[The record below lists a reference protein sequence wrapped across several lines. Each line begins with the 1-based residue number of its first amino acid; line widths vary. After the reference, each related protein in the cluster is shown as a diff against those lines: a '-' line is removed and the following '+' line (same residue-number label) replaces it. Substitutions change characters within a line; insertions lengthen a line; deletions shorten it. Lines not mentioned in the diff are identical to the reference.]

1 MKRHLYTTILALG
14 VTLVASSQPLS
25 NRASESDLAFPQL
38 AHRWDEAMPL
48 GNATL
53 GALVW
58 QKGEHLRLS
67 LDRIDLWDLR
77 PIKER
82 NDERFDFGWVKQAVR
97 EGDYDKVLK
106 FDREY
111 HGAKSPA
118 PSKLLGAALEFKTAS
133 FGEVES
139 VRLYLKDALCQVK
152 WKGGATLQT
161 FVHAE
166 KPVGWF
172 LFEGVKGDFIP
183 TIVPPA
189 YAIEEGAN
197 DNSHA
202 GASLP
207 KLGYKQGAVVR
218 DGNRLTYHQ
227 QGWGDFSYTVVVEWI
242 AKGDK
247 VYGVWSITS
256 SLVEEQAQEETS
268 AALRRG
274 VKRDY
279 RDHLAWWNAFW
290 AKSTISVPD
299 KVLQKQYD
307 NEIYKLGSVA
317 RETGYPI
324 SLQAIWTADNGKLP
338 PWRGDFH
345 HDLNTQLSYWPVYT
359 GNYLSEGLYYINTM
373 WSQRDKFRK
382 YTKDY
387 FKAEG
392 VNIPGVTALDG
403 EGIGGW
409 IQYAFSPTIGAWII
423 HHFYLHWV
431 YSQDEQFLKEVGY
444 PMMKDVAT
452 FFEQTTIRNKEGYR
466 TLEISSS
473 PEIFNN
479 TAKAWFLSITNFDLA
494 LIRSTFHSAAEMA
507 DALGKDEEA
516 AHWRKLEGELPPYS
530 LDEEGGLAIAKGCNY
545 DKSHRHFSHAL
556 AIHPLGLL
564 SWNNKEDKKIIDNT
578 IAVLEKYGTSRWTG
592 YSFTWWANIQ
602 ARNHNGEVAAAALRD
617 FAECFCLKNTFHA
630 NGDQSGTGKSRFRY
644 RPFTLEGNFAGAA
657 ALQEMLL
664 QSHNGY
670 IEVLPAIPASWRDV
684 SFENLR
690 ARGAVLVSATKRNG
704 AIERV
709 VLKSE
714 KGGIVT
720 IKDVG
725 LKTNKRINIDENGVI
740 TLSMKAGEV
749 VVFK

>member
-1 MKRHLYTTILALG
+1 MKRHLFIALLTLG
-14 VTLVASSQPLS
+14 VAFNAYSQPL
-25 NRASESDLAFPQL
+25 ATTPSESDLHFPQL
-38 AHRWDEAMPL
+38 ANRWDEAMPL

-58 QKGEHLRLS
+58 QKGERLRLS

-77 PIKER
+77 PIKGR
-82 NDERFDFGWVKQAVR
+82 SDKRFDFGWVKQSLR
-97 EGDYDKVLK
+97 EGEYDKVRA
-106 FDREY
+106 FDHEY

-118 PSKLLGAALEFKTAS
+118 PSKLPGAALEFNTSAL
-133 FGEVES
+133 GEVEG
-139 VRLYLKDALCQVK
+139 VHLYLKDALCRVK
-152 WKGGATLQT
+152 WRSGATLKT

-172 LFEGVKGDFIP
+172 VFEGVKGDIAP
-183 TIVPPA
+183 IIVPPA

-207 KLGYKQGAVVR
+207 KLGYKQGDVVR
-218 DGNRLTYHQ
+218 EGNRLTYHQ
-227 QGWGDFSYTVVVEWI
+227 QGWGDFSYTVVVEWV

-247 VYGVWSITS
+247 LYGVWSITS
-256 SLVEEQAQEETS
+256 SLVEEQAQNETAS
-268 AALRRG
+268 AIKRG
-274 VKRDY
+274 IKRDY
-279 RDHLAWWNAFW
+279 RDHLAWWSGFW
-290 AKSTISVPD
+290 AKSTISIPD

-359 GNYLSEGLYYINTM
+359 GNHLSEGLSYINTM
-373 WSQRDKFRK
+373 WRQRNTFKR

-387 FKAEG
+387 FKADG
-392 VNIPGVTALDG
+392 INIPGVTALNG
-403 EGIGGW
+403 EGLGGW
-409 IQYAFSPTIGAWII
+409 IQYSFSPTVGAWII
-423 HHFYLHWV
+423 HHFYLHWA

-444 PMMKDVAT
+444 PMMRDMAT
-452 FFEQTTIRNKEGYR
+452 FFEQTTTINKEGYR

-479 TAKAWFLSITNFDLA
+479 TAKAWFRTITNFDLA
-494 LIRSTFHSAAEMA
+494 LIRSTFRSAAEMA
-507 DALGKDEEA
+507 TALGKGEEA
-516 AHWRKLEGELPPYS
+516 ARWRKLEGELPPYS
-530 LDEEGGLAIAKGCNY
+530 LDEEGGLTIAEGCNY

-564 SWNNKEDKKIIDNT
+564 SWNNKEDKKIIDAT
-578 IAVLEKYGTSRWTG
+578 LSALEKYGTSRWTG
-592 YSFTWWANIQ
+592 YSFAWWANIQ

-617 FAECFCLKNTFHA
+617 FAQCFCLKNTFHA
-630 NGDQSGTGKSRFRY
+630 NGDQSGTGKSLFRY

-670 IEVLPAIPASWRDV
+670 IEVLPATPASWADI

-704 AIERV
+704 VLERV
-709 VLKSE
+709 VLKAE
-714 KGGIVT
+714 KGGVVK
-720 IKDVG
+720 IKDFG
-725 LKTNKRINIDENGVI
+725 LKTNKSVNRDENGLL
-740 TLSMKAGEV
+740 TLTVKGGEE